1 MDEIIEHNGVFINV
15 TTGEI
20 IDDPFADEQV
30 PPLVRKP
37 ERTICGLPVFLESEE
52 HLEKYGSLLN
62 NARLQV
68 KMEQEKLD
76 NIIARQKR
84 IIARKTAWVN
94 FLETFYQ
101 GQLVELVKQL
111 LPRKADGSFKRKSL
125 LSSYAE
131 FKLTTTSRRLEVL
144 DTDIAVNA
152 LRKLNPDAIKTTE
165 SVLVSKL
172 SDDLKSE
179 LLEDHELA
187 KSVGF
192 GIIEGSEK
200 INIS

>member
-1 MDEIIEHNGVFINV
+1 MDEIIEYNGVFINV

-20 IDDPFADEQV
+20 IDDPFADNV
-30 PPLVRKP
+30 APPLVKKP
-37 ERTICGLPVFLESEE
+37 ERTICGLPTILETEE

-76 NIIARQKR
+76 AIIARQKR
-84 IIARKTAWVN
+84 IIARKTAWVT

-111 LPRKADGSFKRKSL
+111 LPRKPDGSFKRKSL
-125 LSSYAE
+125 LSSFAE
-131 FKLTTTSRRLEVL
+131 FKLTTSSTRLEVI
-144 DTDIAVNA
+144 DTELAVKA
-152 LRKLNPDAIKTTE
+152 LRTISPDAIKTTE
-165 SVLVSKL
+165 SVLVSKI
-172 SDDLKSE
+172 SDDVRAE
-179 LLEDHELA
+179 LLDNADLA
-187 KSVGF
+187 KTVGF